1 MNELRLGCLHCLMP
15 LSDTITLQSSLQA
28 GVLAKCLCTLSH
40 ERNLA
45 NFIRIKNNEL
55 SSKWKT
61 GLQLS
66 SQGAS
71 KSRHLRL
78 LRSVVTK
85 VVETIAPV
93 DNAVPIFQEKDVS
106 IDSGVESGLDRFSV
120 DDMGETPSKEDER
133 RLRISNANK
142 GKIPWNKGRKH
153 SPETLALIRER
164 TKQAMQD
171 PKVRRKLL
179 NFGHPQSEDTRIKI
193 GIAMRKVFKEQRQRK
208 NLQEMCLL
216 EWEESIAEAA
226 RLDAHGGDE
235 LLWDAYGILKEKM
248 DRDLLQT
255 VEMEKAMDKQKR
267 KDKRAPKSVD
277 QKKKISEAV
286 RAKWA
291 VHH

>member
-1 MNELRLGCLHCLMP
+1 MNEEEQVVNELPLGCLHCPMP

-28 GVLAKCLCTLSH
+28 GVLAKRLCPLSH
-40 ERNLA
+40 GRNLA

-78 LRSVVTK
+78 LRSIVTK
-85 VVETIAPV
+85 VVETVAPV
-93 DNAVPIFQEKDVS
+93 DNAVPILQEKDVS
-106 IDSGVESGLDRFSV
+106 TYSGIEGGLDRFSV
-120 DDMGETPSKEDER
+120 DDTEEMPSKEDER

-142 GKIPWNKGRKH
+142 GKVPWNRGRKH

-193 GIAMRKVFKEQRQRK
+193 GIAMRKVFKERRK
-208 NLQEMCLL
+208 RKKLQETCLF
-216 EWEESIAEAA
+216 EWEESVAEAA
-226 RLDAHGGDE
+226 RLGAHGEDK
-235 LLWDAYGILKEKM
+235 LQWDAYGILKEKV
-248 DRDLLQT
+248 DRN
-255 VEMEKAMDKQKR
+255 
-267 KDKRAPKSVD
+267 
-277 QKKKISEAV
+277 
-286 RAKWA
+286 
-291 VHH
+291 